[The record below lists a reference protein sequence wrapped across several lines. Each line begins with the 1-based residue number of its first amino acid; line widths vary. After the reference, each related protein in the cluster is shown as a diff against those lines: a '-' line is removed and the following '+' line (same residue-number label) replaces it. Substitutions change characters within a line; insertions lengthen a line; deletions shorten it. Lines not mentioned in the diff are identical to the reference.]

1 MPTSTSAWP
10 KARCRKP
17 ADPRIRIPHS
27 RSELLQWGMRFAVNY
42 LNSATSVIES
52 QASAVKQDYS

>member
-1 MPTSTSAWP
+1 
-10 KARCRKP
+10 
-17 ADPRIRIPHS
+17 
-27 RSELLQWGMRFAVNY
+27 MRFAVNY